1 MTAAKEADG
10 RSLPLYWILV
20 PRGKVAQT
28 RGTSAEQ
35 GPGHSP
41 KYDAVRRMGL
51 QGPLIR
57 LPGILQDV
65 RNVVLRG
72 EAVLREVHVAVAVP
86 ADQSQGGQAPVRNGG
101 ERKPWRGVLS
111 ARPEAESHTPGAL

>member
-1 MTAAKEADG
+1 
-10 RSLPLYWILV
+10 
-20 PRGKVAQT
+20 
-28 RGTSAEQ
+28 
-35 GPGHSP
+35 
-41 KYDAVRRMGL
+41 MGL

-86 ADQSQGGQAPVRNGG
+86 ADQSQGGQAPVRNVGG
-101 ERKPWRGVLS
+101 EEALAWCAVSSTRG
-111 ARPEAESHTPGAL
+111 